1 LVADCKPLG
10 DAPDDGSFHTSLE
23 GEIGVKSLP
32 FLKSEKDSGLF
43 WDSAPRLLEEDKM
56 RHFVIVSMVITAML
70 LTFRLVASA
79 QQGAPGQTADAK
91 PPRPGLEVPLV
102 TPGPGWKACPHCEN
116 EAYKADGRKKANVDT
131 RAFNLHDIAG
141 VWSGN
146 PNDLEV
152 NGLPMNMTA
161 VPSFTPYGRKL
172 FEADQSDSPQWNSK
186 DPENTCDPMGWP
198 RWLTFNY
205 GFEFVVLPDRVL
217 QFFEWGHTWRDIWTD
232 GRKLPPNPPIQRY
245 LGYAVG
251 RWEGDTF
258 VVESNGYDDRS
269 WLAQAPAQ
277 RTGTGRPGGYPHSD
291 EMRIEER
298 YKRINYGLL
307 QVMLTVTDP
316 KVYMTPWTTTGT
328 ITLIPNTEMAENF
341 CVPSDSIHF
350 NSENTIPTLP
360 KQ

>member
-1 LVADCKPLG
+1 M
-10 DAPDDGSFHTSLE
+10 
-23 GEIGVKSLP
+23 P
-32 FLKSEKDSGLF
+32 FLKSERDSGLF

-56 RHFVIVSMVITAML
+56 RHFVIVSMVITATL

-307 QVMLTVTDP
+307 EVMLTVTDP

-360 KQ
+360 KR

>member
-1 LVADCKPLG
+1 
-10 DAPDDGSFHTSLE
+10 
-23 GEIGVKSLP
+23 
-32 FLKSEKDSGLF
+32 
-43 WDSAPRLLEEDKM
+43 M
-56 RHFVIVSMVITAML
+56 RHFVIVSMVITATL

-79 QQGAPGQTADAK
+79 QQVAPGQTADAK

-217 QFFEWGHTWRDIWTD
+217 QFFEWVIRGGTSGLTGANCRRILRFSDTWDMLLAD
-232 GRKLPPNPPIQRY
+232 GKEIRSLLSRMAMTTGLGLRKLRPSVLE
-245 LGYAVG
+245 LGDRVAIRIATKCG
-251 RWEGDTF
+251 SRNATS
-258 VVESNGYDDRS
+258 ES
-269 WLAQAPAQ
+269 
-277 RTGTGRPGGYPHSD
+277 
-291 EMRIEER
+291 I
-298 YKRINYGLL
+298 
-307 QVMLTVTDP
+307 TDC
-316 KVYMTPWTTTGT
+316 
-328 ITLIPNTEMAENF
+328 F
-341 CVPSDSIHF
+341 R
-350 NSENTIPTLP
+350 
-360 KQ
+360 

>member
-1 LVADCKPLG
+1 
-10 DAPDDGSFHTSLE
+10 
-23 GEIGVKSLP
+23 
-32 FLKSEKDSGLF
+32 
-43 WDSAPRLLEEDKM
+43 M
-56 RHFVIVSMVITAML
+56 RHFVIVSMVITATL

-79 QQGAPGQTADAK
+79 QQGAPSQTADAK

>member
-32 FLKSEKDSGLF
+32 FLKSERDSGLF

-56 RHFVIVSMVITAML
+56 RHFVIVSMVITATL

>member
-1 LVADCKPLG
+1 
-10 DAPDDGSFHTSLE
+10 
-23 GEIGVKSLP
+23 
-32 FLKSEKDSGLF
+32 
-43 WDSAPRLLEEDKM
+43 M
-56 RHFVIVSMVITAML
+56 RHFVIVSMVITATL

-79 QQGAPGQTADAK
+79 QRGAPGQTADAK

>member
-1 LVADCKPLG
+1 LQFP
-10 DAPDDGSFHTSLE
+10 
-23 GEIGVKSLP
+23 KSNRV
-32 FLKSEKDSGLF
+32 SGLF
-43 WDSAPRLLEEDKM
+43 WDDASRLLKEDKM
-56 RHFVIVSMVITAML
+56 RNFALVSITGLATL
-70 LTFRLVASA
+70 LTLGPVASA
-79 QQGAPGQTADAK
+79 QQGAPGQAAEAK
-91 PPRPGLEVPLV
+91 PPRPGLEVPLI
-102 TPGPGWKACPHCEN
+102 TPGPGWKPCAHCEN
-116 EAYKADGRKKANVDT
+116 EAYKTEGRNKAKVDT
-131 RAFNLHDIAG
+131 RAFNVHDISG
-141 VWSGN
+141 IWNGN

-152 NGLPMNMTA
+152 NGLPINMAA

-186 DPENTCDPMGWP
+186 DPANVCDPMGWP

-205 GFEFVVLPDRVL
+205 GIQFVVLPDRVL

-232 GRKLPPNPPIQRY
+232 GRKLPPNPPIPRY

-258 VVESNGYDDRS
+258 VVESNGYDDRT

-298 YKRINYGLL
+298 YKRLNYGLL
-307 QVMLTVTDP
+307 QVTLTVTDP
-316 KVYMTPWTTTGT
+316 KVYMAPWMTTGT
-328 ITLIPNTEMAENF
+328 ITLIPDTELAENF

-350 NSENTIPTLP
+350 NNETTIPTLS

>member
-1 LVADCKPLG
+1 MRNFAIFSIAILATLFTL
-10 DAPDDGSFHTSLE
+10 AP
-23 GEIGVKSLP
+23 
-32 FLKSEKDSGLF
+32 
-43 WDSAPRLLEEDKM
+43 A
-56 RHFVIVSMVITAML
+56 
-70 LTFRLVASA
+70 ASA
-79 QQGAPGQTADAK
+79 QQGAPAQTADTK

-102 TPGPGWKACPHCEN
+102 TPGPGWKPCPHCEN
-116 EAYKADGRKKANVDT
+116 EAYKAEGRKKAKVDT
-131 RAFNLHDIAG
+131 RPFNVHDISG

-152 NGLPMNMTA
+152 NGIPLNLAA
-161 VPSFTPYGRKL
+161 VPSLTPYGQKL

-198 RWLTFNY
+198 RSLTFSY
-205 GFEFVVLPDRVL
+205 GFQFVVLPDRVL
-217 QFFEWGHTWRDIWTD
+217 QFVEWGHTWRDIWTD

-269 WLAQAPAQ
+269 WLTQIPLQ
-277 RTGTGRPGGYPHSD
+277 RVGSGKPGGYPHSD

-298 YKRINYGLL
+298 YKRLNYGLL
-307 QVMLTVTDP
+307 QLTLTITDP
-316 KVYMTPWTTTGT
+316 KVYTAPWTTTAT
-328 ITLIPNTEMAENF
+328 ITLIPDTEIAETF
-341 CVPSDSIHF
+341 CVPSDTIHF
-350 NSENTIPTLP
+350 NDENTIPTLP

>member
-32 FLKSEKDSGLF
+32 FLKSERDSGLF

-56 RHFVIVSMVITAML
+56 RHFVIVSMVITATL

-307 QVMLTVTDP
+307 EVMLTVTDP